1 MGPAGLEQALS
12 RLSVGCFHQ
21 LNYGPFGSARIGL
34 EPILL
39 GHEPSELTDYSIL
52 QTGMRGIEPL
62 MAIPKTAALPLGYIP
77 LWMSYLSRIFRCP
90 LYIRDSL
97 LLRLLDAFKRPSFTL
112 F

>member
-21 LNYGPFGSARIGL
+21 LNYGPFRSARIGL

-77 LWMSYLSRIFRCP
+77 PWMFHSLRISARP
-90 LYIRDSL
+90 LYIREIL
-97 LLRLLDAFKRPSFTL
+97 IIVLP
-112 F
+112 

>member
-21 LNYGPFGSARIGL
+21 LNYGPFRSARIGL

-62 MAIPKTAALPLGYIP
+62 MAIPKTAALPLGDTPI
-77 LWMSYLSRIFRCP
+77 SLS
-90 LYIRDSL
+90 
-97 LLRLLDAFKRPSFTL
+97 LDGTKIKH
-112 F
+112 

>member
-21 LNYGPFGSARIGL
+21 LNYGPFRSARIGL

-62 MAIPKTAALPLGYIP
+62 MAIPKTAALPPGYIP
-77 LWMSYLSRIFRCP
+77 PWMFHSLRISARP
-90 LYIRDSL
+90 LYIREIL
-97 LLRLLDAFKRPSFTL
+97 IIVLP
-112 F
+112 